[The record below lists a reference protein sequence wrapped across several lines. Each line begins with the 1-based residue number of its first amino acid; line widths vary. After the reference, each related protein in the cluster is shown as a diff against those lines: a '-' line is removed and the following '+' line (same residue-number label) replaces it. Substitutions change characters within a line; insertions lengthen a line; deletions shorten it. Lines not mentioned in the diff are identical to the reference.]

1 MKHFG
6 TFCTTV
12 TLNPR
17 LQMCVVFPRLL
28 LLSGQRSKGS
38 DKWKGG
44 GDHEKEWG
52 EMTEKNNTEERGK

>member
-1 MKHFG
+1 
-6 TFCTTV
+6 
-12 TLNPR
+12 
-17 LQMCVVFPRLL
+17 MCVVFPRLL